1 MAHAGSPTS
10 AAEAGGC
17 LSWAACLVWQVLQSA
32 FSSIFP
38 ETEASMRKEIADFI
52 ARVTTVNAQSAGSEI
67 SSGVVWAADAISAG
81 EINAALAKMLMQV
94 MMRQS
99 W

>member
-1 MAHAGSPTS
+1 VSELGRLPCLAG
-10 AAEAGGC
+10 AAERLLQHLPGDGGVDAERDSGLHREGHHGQRSIC
-17 LSWAACLVWQVLQSA
+17 GLGDLV
-32 FSSIFP
+32 
-38 ETEASMRKEIADFI
+38 
-52 ARVTTVNAQSAGSEI
+52 
-67 SSGVVWAADAISAG
+67 GVVWAADAISAG

>member
-1 MAHAGSPTS
+1 M
-10 AAEAGGC
+10 
-17 LSWAACLVWQVLQSA
+17 LQSA

-67 SSGVVWAADAISAG
+67 SEISSGVVWAADAISAG